1 VLGVENP
8 FVALNYS
15 KLAMYY
21 HSTGYFTLAFEYMWR
36 SLNILQL
43 SCGEY
48 HPEIANIYLNMG
60 MMYQEV
66 DNNEAAI
73 EILQHYVH

>member
-1 VLGVENP
+1 MERIYGLDHPYVGQ
-8 FVALNYS
+8 NYF

-21 HSTGYFTLAFEYMWR
+21 HSTGYFTQALEYMQR
-36 SLNILQL
+36 AYAIMQIA
-43 SCGEY
+43 CGEY
-48 HPEIANIYLNMG
+48 HPEIANIVMNLG

-73 EILQHYVH
+73 EFL